1 MIFNYITE
9 EAKFI
14 TEQEILDCISE
25 ESDDGAIVINSIII
39 DEKLVLETVNSGEV
53 NMPVKRNNSRVIMI
67 GNQTDQHG
75 PRMKVSAYAG
85 KISKRSSDEDDG
97 KGYIS
102 IFMRKEHG
110 KDGLPVLDHKGNIKD
125 IDMKQSELKLYYDFF
140 VDNYNLIR
148 LARDNDNSTLCDKA
162 LVKDAKLR
170 KDGVKIERGRN
181 GDLYVY
187 DKNGNIDYK
196 ENLKG
201 EEIS

>member
-25 ESDDGAIVINSIII
+25 ESDDGAIVINSRIIG
-39 DEKLVLETVNSGEV
+39 EELVFESVYSNEV
-53 NMPVKRNNSRVIMI
+53 NMPVKHNNTRAIMI
-67 GNQTDQHG
+67 GNQTKQHG

-85 KISKRSSDEDDG
+85 RVNNSSKDNS
-97 KGYIS
+97 KYVS

-110 KDGLPVLDHKGNIKD
+110 KDGLPVLDHEGDIKN

-140 VDNYNLIR
+140 VDNYNLIK
-148 LARDNDNSTLCDKA
+148 LAQDSNNNNLCDAA
-162 LVKDAKLR
+162 LIKDAELR
-170 KDGVKIERGRN
+170 KNGVKFERAAN
-181 GDLYVY
+181 GDLYIY
-187 DKNGNIDYK
+187 DKNGNIDHK

-201 EEIS
+201 ERIL